1 MTSILKADNI
11 QDADGNNIINERGNT
26 ITIGASGDTISIP
39 SGATI
44 ANSGTATGF
53 GETNTPYFEAYQ
65 SSNTGYLTNNTYIK
79 VQCNTEVV
87 DSAGAYDSTTNYRF
101 TPQTAGKYFI
111 YGNVRSNANGN
122 SRLRDAYAVIYLNG
136 SRYRES
142 RVNFADNYTRE
153 ANIFTSALITMN
165 GSSDYV
171 ELYGAVNDSSGSNQG
186 YFAGSEGS
194 TTNFGGYLVS
204 GT

>member
-1 MTSILKADNI
+1 MAIDKIQSESINLADNF
-11 QDADGNNIINERGNT
+11 AFTGT
-26 ITIGASGDTISIP
+26 VTGA
-39 SGATI
+39 
-44 ANSGTATGF
+44 
-53 GETNTPYFEAYQ
+53 GESNAPYFEAYQ
-65 SSNTGYLTNNTYIK
+65 SSNTGYLSNNTYIK

-122 SRLRDAYAVIYLNG
+122 SRLRDAYADIYLNG

-153 ANIFTSALITMN
+153 TNVFTSAIITMN

-171 ELYGAVNDSSGSNQG
+171 ELYSVVNDSSGNNQG

-194 TTNFGGYLVS
+194 TTNFGGFLLS
-204 GT
+204 TT